1 MLIFPTERLVSI
13 ICTKNLTK
21 SSEILPFLTA
31 IQLQKKDFTLLLP
44 VYLKLIGTLV
54 EIIPK
59 DQSLIEKILKHV
71 SELQM
76 NEKCYQMHKQ
86 LKLKLINIL
95 SKDEVPQ
102 KQETRPIKV
111 EAKEEKSDGGLRGY
125 WNKAVDTL
133 KTATTQLV
141 DLKQSVNPAK

>member
-13 ICTKNLTK
+13 ICSKNLTK
-21 SSEILPFLTA
+21 SSEILPFLAA

-111 EAKEEKSDGGLRGY
+111 EAKDEKSDGGLRGY

>member
-13 ICTKNLTK
+13 LSSKNLNK
-21 SSEILPFLTA
+21 SSEILPFLA
-31 IQLQKKDFTLLLP
+31 IIQLQKKDFALLLP

-54 EIIPK
+54 ENIPK

-76 NEKCYQMHKQ
+76 NEKCYQLHKQ

-95 SKDEVPQ
+95 SKDESPQ
-102 KQETRPIKV
+102 RQEARPIKV
-111 EAKEEKSDGGLRGY
+111 ETKEDKSDGGLRGY

-141 DLKQSVNPAK
+141 ELKQSVNPPK

>member
-1 MLIFPTERLVSI
+1 
-13 ICTKNLTK
+13 
-21 SSEILPFLTA
+21 
-31 IQLQKKDFTLLLP
+31 
-44 VYLKLIGTLV
+44 
-54 EIIPK
+54 
-59 DQSLIEKILKHV
+59 
-71 SELQM
+71 M